1 MTARTVLLVRHA
13 KAKSRDEGLDDL
25 QRPLTKAGRKALEA
39 TLVPVAKLAKEL
51 VRDATAD
58 APEGVAAVA
67 IWSSEAVRACET
79 AEQVTKRLMK
89 NAEPELRPCLT
100 EQNLERFAADLDASD
115 SPLVIAVGHNPF
127 MERALAELTGCQLA
141 LGVGS
146 IAAVQLP
153 AAEQS
158 WSRQL
163 RGSTSI
169 AVAPENRARLLW
181 LVEGVP
187 ARPFKVALSVEG
199 TVAKA
204 AKTVAERLQGFLDD
218 PDDVETL
225 HKLRVS
231 IRTLRSLV
239 GFLEPFLEKKQA
251 KGMQRELRGIV
262 LQTSDLR
269 EYDVL
274 LEQVETL
281 DTDAGELYSAICE
294 LRGQERD
301 TVLEAL
307 SGKETARALAAVRKG
322 AEHLTWKERVERAGL
337 APERLTAR
345 FDELADGVTAGL
357 ATLDYA
363 DEEAVH
369 TLRKDAKRV
378 RYVAENFGA
387 LMSPSVAE
395 RAHEMAAVQDQL
407 GALCDARVNVQLIC
421 GFPAAGLSPEAH
433 RGLGSLLEQNM
444 SFLDSAL

>member
-13 KAKSRDEGLDDL
+13 KAKSRDEGADDL
-25 QRPLTKAGRKALEA
+25 QRPLTKAGRKALQA
-39 TLVPVAKLAKEL
+39 TLAPVAKLAKEL
-51 VRDATAD
+51 VHDAADD
-58 APEGVAAVA
+58 APEGACAAAV
-67 IWSSEAVRACET
+67 WTSEAVRACET
-79 AEQVTKRLMK
+79 AEQAARQLLKG
-89 NAEPELRPCLT
+89 AEPEVHACLT
-100 EQNLERFAADLDASD
+100 EQDLQRFVADLDASD

-127 MERALAELTGCQLA
+127 MEHALTELTGCQLA
-141 LGVGS
+141 LSVGS
-146 IAAVQLP
+146 VAAVQLP
-153 AAEQS
+153 AAEQG

-163 RGSTSI
+163 RSSTGI

-187 ARPFKVALSVEG
+187 ARPFKVALSVEE

-204 AKTVAERLQGFLDD
+204 AKTVEGRLQGFLDD

-231 IRTLRSLV
+231 IRTLRSLL

-251 KGMQRELRGIV
+251 KGLQRELRGIV

-281 DTDAGELYSAICE
+281 DTDAGELYGAICGR
-294 LRGQERD
+294 RGQERD
-301 TVLEAL
+301 AVLEAL
-307 SGKETARALAAVRKG
+307 SGKETARALATVRKG
-322 AEHLTWKERVERAGL
+322 AERLKWKERIERTGL
-337 APERLTAR
+337 APERLTER
-345 FDELADGVTAGL
+345 FDELADDVTARL
-357 ATLDYA
+357 ATIDYS

-369 TLRKDAKRV
+369 SLRKDAKRV

-395 RAHEMAAVQDQL
+395 RAHEMTAVQDRL

>member
-13 KAKSRDEGLDDL
+13 KAKSRDEGADDL

-39 TLVPVAKLAKEL
+39 TLAPVARLAKEL
-51 VRDATAD
+51 VHDAADD
-58 APEGVAAVA
+58 APEGACAVA
-67 IWSSEAVRACET
+67 VWSSEAVRACET
-79 AEQVTKRLMK
+79 AEQVARRLLK
-89 NAEPELRPCLT
+89 GAELELRACLA
-100 EQNLERFAADLDASD
+100 EQDLDHFVADLDASD

-127 MERALAELTGCQLA
+127 MERALTELTGCQLA

-146 IAAVQLP
+146 VAAVQLP
-153 AAEQS
+153 AAEQG

-163 RGSTSI
+163 RSSTGI

-187 ARPFKVALSVEG
+187 ARPFKVALSVEE

-204 AKTVAERLQGFLDD
+204 AKTVEGRLQGFLDD

-231 IRTLRSLV
+231 IRTLRSLL

-251 KGMQRELRGIV
+251 KGLQRELRGIV

-281 DTDAGELYSAICE
+281 DTDAGELYGALCE
-294 LRGQERD
+294 RRGQERD
-301 TVLEAL
+301 AVLEAL

-322 AEHLTWKERVERAGL
+322 AERLKWKERIERTGL
-337 APERLTAR
+337 APERLTER
-345 FDELADGVTAGL
+345 FDELADDVTARL
-357 ATLDYA
+357 ATIDYS

-369 TLRKDAKRV
+369 SLRKDAKRV

-395 RAHEMAAVQDQL
+395 RAHEMTAVQDRL

>member
-51 VRDATAD
+51 VRDAAAD

-67 IWSSEAVRACET
+67 VWSSEAVRACET

-127 MERALAELTGCQLA
+127 MERALAELTDCQLA

-163 RGSTSI
+163 RGSTGI

-187 ARPFKVALSVEG
+187 TRPFKVALSVEE
-199 TVAKA
+199 TVSKT

-239 GFLEPFLEKKQA
+239 GFLEPFLDKKQA

-262 LQTSDLR
+262 LQTSESTMCCSSKSKR
-269 EYDVL
+269 SKPMP
-274 LEQVETL
+274 
-281 DTDAGELYSAICE
+281 ASC
-294 LRGQERD
+294 
-301 TVLEAL
+301 
-307 SGKETARALAAVRKG
+307 
-322 AEHLTWKERVERAGL
+322 
-337 APERLTAR
+337 TAR
-345 FDELADGVTAGL
+345 FASCAGRNE
-357 ATLDYA
+357 T
-363 DEEAVH
+363 
-369 TLRKDAKRV
+369 RCSR
-378 RYVAENFGA
+378 R
-387 LMSPSVAE
+387 
-395 RAHEMAAVQDQL
+395 
-407 GALCDARVNVQLIC
+407 
-421 GFPAAGLSPEAH
+421 FPARRP
-433 RGLGSLLEQNM
+433 RGRLPPCARERST
-444 SFLDSAL
+444 

>member
-67 IWSSEAVRACET
+67 AWSSEAVRACET

-163 RGSTSI
+163 QGLRQHRRRSREPRAP
-169 AVAPENRARLLW
+169 AVAGR
-181 LVEGVP
+181 G
-187 ARPFKVALSVEG
+187 RPRPS
-199 TVAKA
+199 
-204 AKTVAERLQGFLDD
+204 LQGC
-218 PDDVETL
+218 
-225 HKLRVS
+225 
-231 IRTLRSLV
+231 LV
-239 GFLEPFLEKKQA
+239 
-251 KGMQRELRGIV
+251 R
-262 LQTSDLR
+262 
-269 EYDVL
+269 
-274 LEQVETL
+274 
-281 DTDAGELYSAICE
+281 
-294 LRGQERD
+294 
-301 TVLEAL
+301 
-307 SGKETARALAAVRKG
+307 
-322 AEHLTWKERVERAGL
+322 
-337 APERLTAR
+337 
-345 FDELADGVTAGL
+345 
-357 ATLDYA
+357 
-363 DEEAVH
+363 
-369 TLRKDAKRV
+369 
-378 RYVAENFGA
+378 
-387 LMSPSVAE
+387 
-395 RAHEMAAVQDQL
+395 
-407 GALCDARVNVQLIC
+407 
-421 GFPAAGLSPEAH
+421 
-433 RGLGSLLEQNM
+433 
-444 SFLDSAL
+444 